1 MFGNRSCQAGPLA
14 TSESQRA
21 ERQFSGN
28 AVFFRHQM
36 RNVTAAEVFAH
47 RNSGQAGA
55 NDERVHVFN

>member
-1 MFGNRSCQAGPLA
+1 LA